1 MTETTPKVAIKFLLT
16 NSLAGS
22 LIGTGGNAI
31 KELIEISAAK
41 VNVSGNNE
49 QYPGTNDRVVLI
61 SGPESTVKSAQ
72 TLVWLMI
79 AQNTKVEEEKSHNKI
94 SWSPR
99 DATQDS
105 SDLSDILVE
114 GRITIPAAAGG
125 AVLGKGGLTIKA
137 IGDESGAR
145 VQMTSREESMFT
157 QERVLTISGSALSCA
172 KCVASVVAK
181 LGEDPETNQF
191 VNRGT
196 TYSSQLNHIF
206 GGANGP
212 DRGGR
217 GGRGSGGPRGGR
229 GGPGRGN
236 QVDSAG
242 ADVCSSTEIK
252 LTIPDNLIGNILGK
266 KGATMREI
274 MSLSQAKVVV
284 SPREEVA
291 EGSTDRQV
299 TITGSPYNA
308 QTAHHFI
315 LQKLKQATVRKVH
328 DGDA

>member
-1 MTETTPKVAIKFLLT
+1 MAETIPKVAIKFLLS

-22 LIGTGGNAI
+22 LIGTGGSAI

-41 VNVSGNNE
+41 VNVSGGIE

-99 DATQDS
+99 EATQDS
-105 SDLSDILVE
+105 TDLSDILVE
-114 GRITIPAAAGG
+114 GKITIPAAAGG
-125 AVLGKGGLTIKA
+125 VVLGKGGATIKA

-145 VQMTSREESMFT
+145 VQMTSREEALFT
-157 QERVLTISGSALSCA
+157 QERVLTISGTALSCA
-172 KCVASVVAK
+172 KCVASIVAK
-181 LGEDPETNQF
+181 LGEDPESNQF

-206 GGANGP
+206 GGAGP

-217 GGRGSGGPRGGR
+217 GGRGSGPRGGR
-229 GGPGRGN
+229 GPGRGN
-236 QVDSAG
+236 QIEPAG

-284 SPREEVA
+284 SPREEITN
-291 EGSTDRQV
+291 GSTDRQV
-299 TITGSPYNA
+299 TITGSPFNA

-315 LQKLKQATVRKVH
+315 LQKLKQSTNSRKPI
-328 DGDA
+328 DA